1 VGVRGKCVVSL
12 QLFLDSLLPTG
23 SSQQSTF
30 CEKPTL
36 KLIKIEF
43 LETTQ
48 ANEYTS
54 INNSRHSS

>member
-12 QLFLDSLLPTG
+12 QATFFRLPTG